1 LQKYEVLECGD
12 VEKLIR
18 KRESPLSSPVYF
30 VHIEETYGVIS
41 RAHIATGHGGRDR
54 MHKHLSPKYAN
65 IHIEF
70 LEIFK
75 SFCLSCQEKKSRKRI
90 KGIVVKP
97 ILSDNFN
104 SRMQIDLIDMQSSR
118 NSRYNWILVAQC
130 HLTKFVVL
138 RPLTSKRAI
147 EVAHQVLD
155 IFLLLGAPAI
165 LQSDNGSEFTA
176 KVIEELKSLWP
187 TLAMVHGKPRH
198 PQSQGSVE
206 RANGDVK
213 NMLLAWMSD
222 NSTQDWPVGLKFV
235 QQNKNCSF
243 HAGIKMSPYKA
254 MFGVEPRIGLAST
267 ALPPEIIHQLQTE
280 DDLRAACQGSGDTGE
295 SFHLG
300 DTNVEDAL
308 VSGDGSYAE
317 FAAEYD
323 SNDAE
328 GDAPHNT
335 VHDAPCDALSL
346 RDTSNEPLHES
357 TNEVDNAAY
366 LYSAESI
373 DCKLSF

>member
-1 LQKYEVLECGD
+1 MDTPMANEMKFMQILKEKFQTTNKNLLSRSIYEKTIDELKCASLLVGKKKTRRQYQLLQKYEILECGD

-176 KVIEELKSLWP
+176 KVLEELKSLWP

-198 PQSQGSVE
+198 PQS
-206 RANGDVK
+206 
-213 NMLLAWMSD
+213 
-222 NSTQDWPVGLKFV
+222 
-235 QQNKNCSF
+235 
-243 HAGIKMSPYKA
+243 
-254 MFGVEPRIGLAST
+254 
-267 ALPPEIIHQLQTE
+267 
-280 DDLRAACQGSGDTGE
+280 
-295 SFHLG
+295 
-300 DTNVEDAL
+300 
-308 VSGDGSYAE
+308 
-317 FAAEYD
+317 
-323 SNDAE
+323 
-328 GDAPHNT
+328 
-335 VHDAPCDALSL
+335 
-346 RDTSNEPLHES
+346 
-357 TNEVDNAAY
+357 
-366 LYSAESI
+366 
-373 DCKLSF
+373 